1 MLYSLLNKNLERN
14 FYSESTFFV
23 KLANFPSK
31 QSHSGSAKLLHSL
44 GAAKVLQPL
53 GSKSIA
59 DHFDFQF
66 DGKIW
71 KYYEKVDFAIE
82 IASSFLI

>member
-31 QSHSGSAKLLHSL
+31 QSRSGSAKLLHSL

-59 DHFDFQF
+59 EFFRQF
-66 DGKIW
+66 DGKFENIM
-71 KYYEKVDFAIE
+71 KKVDFAIE
-82 IASSFLI
+82 IAS